1 MFSSTC
7 SSAASTD
14 QLHIPYWDTF
24 CQNNLVYTLNALKQM
39 RCPTE
44 ILAFYPPICPSS
56 ILFDVPSPCHSSQ
69 MSFCF
74 QASVLVLLFLRI
86 KVNSGSV
93 TFLRNPQ

>member
-7 SSAASTD
+7 SSAAPTD
-14 QLHIPYWDTF
+14 QSHTLHQDTF
-24 CQNNLVYTLNALKQM
+24 CQNSLIYMLNVLKLTK
-39 RCPTE
+39 CPTG
-44 ILAFYPPICPSS
+44 ILAFCPPICSSS
-56 ILFDVPSPCHSSQ
+56 ILFNVRSHSSQ

-74 QASVLVLLFLRI
+74 QAIALVLQFLRI